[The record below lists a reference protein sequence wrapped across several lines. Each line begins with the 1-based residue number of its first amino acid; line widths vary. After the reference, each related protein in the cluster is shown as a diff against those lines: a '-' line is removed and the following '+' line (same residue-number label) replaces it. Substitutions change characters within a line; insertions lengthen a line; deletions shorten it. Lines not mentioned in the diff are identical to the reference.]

1 MKNNT
6 LSARV
11 ATLVFLALIWLPT
24 PASAQPTAIGGKI
37 INANTARAVIGA
49 RIEIVESSQSTFTDI
64 EGSFR
69 LDVEPGEYTVKIT
82 APGYKTFLL
91 TEVYADPGQPAD
103 VRIPLEP
110 GGAVADDGIEDD
122 EEDVA
127 GGEGPD
133 TVAPGAVE
141 ELVVTATATQANEA
155 FQLVERQTADVLKD
169 TIGSDFFNKAPDS
182 DVGEI
187 VQRLAAVNVEDDFVF
202 VRGLGSRYSTA
213 VLNGSRLPSP
223 NPNVRVVP
231 LDLFP
236 STFVDSLAIIKS
248 YSPNLQGDFAG
259 GLVDINLK
267 SYPDDFT
274 WKIGMKIGGNTQTT
288 FQDFKTYKTARQL
301 PDFFGIDTSRRLPA
315 PFGDERVVIESVDQ
329 SAALAGSMRNIWSAD
344 TISAP
349 INYGI
354 NFEIGDR
361 FDDFGYTFTALWENK
376 WETINDEVQRQ
387 FQNAA
392 TFPDP
397 PMPQLAEDFVYDRS
411 IFSTK
416 LGAIVTGAWDIN
428 AENRLSTR
436 VLYQRLTEDQVLQGS
451 GFRRQN
457 EEITLQTTRL
467 EYQKEDLT
475 FAQFEGEHI
484 LGETIEFD
492 WRTAFG
498 RTTLDRPDVRTTAYE
513 STVDNPIPVY
523 ARTAGSGTRIWLDV
537 NELMSDSQGDFA
549 FPFTIWDD
557 MEARFHLGGAFTWRD
572 RDSQMRRFLFRPV
585 RTNDTDLLR
594 MPAEAFLNAEKVEE
608 GFTNFFEETA
618 PQDSFTA
625 SEQVIAGYVMLE
637 LPLIENQL
645 RFSGGLRGENSV
657 IDITYFRQDL
667 QGEEQSRSLV
677 NLNPMPAANFI
688 WTPTEEMNVRASY
701 ARTVS
706 RPEFRELSPILFP
719 EPFGL
724 RTVVGNPDL
733 VQSTIDSA
741 DLRWEWFFSGVEMA
755 SLGGFYK
762 FIEDP
767 IERIVVSLA
776 QVPATS
782 FDNSDRAWLAGFE
795 AEIRKDFSFI
805 SYDLADFMIFLN
817 ASWIHSKA
825 TRGER
830 QALETSARGVTS
842 RELQGQAPFVVNATF
857 QYSNDDFGV
866 FRLLYN
872 TKGETLSELG
882 ENGLPSIFEQRRD
895 QLDFVWTH
903 DLDVMQWPVT
913 VKFAVENLLDD
924 RYLWIQN
931 GITQQRFETGLTFS
945 LSGSY
950 RW

>member
-1 MKNNT
+1 MNT
-6 LSARV
+6 LPARV
-11 ATLVFLALIWLPT
+11 ASILVLATALVLPLY
-24 PASAQPTAIGGKI
+24 AEAQPTAIGGKVV
-37 INANTARAVIGA
+37 NGETARPVIGA
-49 RIEIVESSQSTFTDI
+49 RVEVVETSQSTFTDI

-69 LDVEPGEYTVKIT
+69 LVVDPGEYSLQIT
-82 APGYKTFLL
+82 APTYKTFLL
-91 TEVYADPGQPAD
+91 TEIPVDPEYPAD
-103 VRIPLEP
+103 VRVPMEP
-110 GGAVADDGIEDD
+110 
-122 EEDVA
+122 
-127 GGEGPD
+127 GPD
-133 TVAPGAVE
+133 TTEADVDGLDAVDDAEGAPGGQPGAVE
-141 ELVVTATATQANEA
+141 ELVVTATASQANEA
-155 FQLVERQTADVLKD
+155 FQLLERQTADVLKD
-169 TIGSDFFNKAPDS
+169 TVGSDFFKKAPDS

-187 VQRLAAVNVEDDFVF
+187 VQRLAAVNVKDDFVF

-248 YSPNLQGDFAG
+248 YSPNLQGDFSG

-267 SYPDDFT
+267 SYPADFT
-274 WKIGMKIGGNTQTT
+274 WKIGTSIGGNTQTT
-288 FQDFKTYKTARQL
+288 FQDFRTYDTARQA
-301 PDFFGIDTSRRLPA
+301 PDYFGIDTSRRLPSV
-315 PFGDERVVIESVDQ
+315 FGDERVVIQSQEQ
-329 SAALAGSMRNIWSAD
+329 SAALAGALRNIWSPE
-344 TISAP
+344 TMTAP

-354 NFEIGDR
+354 DFEIGDR
-361 FDDFGYTFTALWENK
+361 WDDFGYSFTALWSNK
-376 WETINDEVQRQ
+376 YQTIPEEIQRQ

-397 PMPQLAEDFVYDRS
+397 PNPQVAEDFVYNRS

-416 LGAIVTGAWDIN
+416 LGAILTGAWDIN
-428 AENRLSTR
+428 PENRLSGR
-436 VLYQRLTEDQVLQGS
+436 VLYQRLTEDQVLEGE
-451 GFRRQN
+451 GTRRQN
-457 EEITLQTTRL
+457 DEILLQTTRL

-492 WRTAFG
+492 WRTAYG

-513 STVDNPIPVY
+513 STAENPIPVY

-537 NELMSDSQGDFA
+537 NENMSDSQGNFA
-549 FPFTIWDD
+549 FPFRVWDD
-557 MEARFHLGGAFTWRD
+557 MEARMHIGGAFTWRD
-572 RDSQMRRFLFRPV
+572 RDSEMRRFLFRPV
-585 RTNDTDLLR
+585 RTNDTELLR

-618 PQDSFTA
+618 PQDSFSAT
-625 SEQVIAGYVMLE
+625 EQIIAGYIMFE

-645 RFSGGLRGENSV
+645 RFSGGVRGENSV
-657 IDITYFRQDL
+657 IDITFFRQDL

-688 WTPTEEMNVRASY
+688 WTPTDEMNVRASY
-701 ARTVS
+701 SRTVS

-724 RTVVGNPDL
+724 RTVVGNPEL

-741 DLRWEWFFSGVEMA
+741 DLRWEWFFTGVEMA

-762 FIEDP
+762 FIDDP
-767 IERIVVSLA
+767 IERTVVSLA

-795 AEIRKDFSFI
+795 AELRKDFSFI
-805 SYDLADFMIFLN
+805 NDELANLMVFMN

-830 QALETSARGVTS
+830 EANETSALGQTS
-842 RELQGQAPFVVNATF
+842 RELQGQAPFVVNTTI
-857 QYSNDDFGV
+857 QYSHDDWGI

-895 QLDFVWTH
+895 QLDFVWTN
-903 DLDVMQWPVT
+903 DIDVMDWPISI
-913 VKFAVENLLDD
+913 KFAVENLLDD
-924 RYLWIQN
+924 RYLWTQN
-931 GITQQRFETGLTFS
+931 GITQQRFEAGLTFA